1 MGKRLKYKYHH
12 IDAFPELPSEYI
24 FVFGSN
30 LAGLH
35 SIEIPLVAKNFF
47 AAEFGVSLGV
57 TGRSYAIPI
66 KDRFIR
72 ILQLKEIRRYV
83 EMFKAYTND
92 HPELKFWIT
101 HIGVERRG
109 YKHHEIAPMF
119 IGCNRNC
126 IFPEQWRQ
134 FLK

>member
-1 MGKRLKYKYHH
+1 MPKRLKYKYHH
-12 IDAFPELPSEYI
+12 IESIPVFPSDYI

-35 SIEIPLVAKNFF
+35 SIETPLVAKCLFG
-47 AAEFGVSLGV
+47 AEFGVGIGI

-72 ILQLKEIRRYV
+72 FLTTKEIKKYV
-83 EMFKAYTND
+83 DMFKAYTHE

-101 HIGVERRG
+101 DLGVEKRG
-109 YKHHEIAPMF
+109 YKHWEIAPLF
-119 IGCNRNC
+119 IGSNNNC
-126 IFPEQWRQ
+126 CFPEQWKRY
-134 FLK
+134 LK